1 MDRRRLIGMLG
12 LAPLFAAV
20 AARLAPAIEGYPIV
34 KGTEKQLWKRGNDS
48 FEYKGYTVWWTGWK
62 YDQGTVEVVAQW
74 AAFWIKDGKHALY
87 VSNPGGWGP
96 MEKGTCLRI
105 HRSCHQVFTIKATP
119 LPILDMVKAE
129 MRLAMM
135 TLIDYADEHQLQE
148 VDAANWTGM
157 PWVHPEELPEY
168 DGWKRL
174 TPEQIADIQNEER
187 LGRQQKVS
195 ELSSKERWDAYRE
208 QKRKEFPLS

>member
-1 MDRRRLIGMLG
+1 
-12 LAPLFAAV
+12 
-20 AARLAPAIEGYPIV
+20 
-34 KGTEKQLWKRGNDS
+34 
-48 FEYKGYTVWWTGWK
+48 
-62 YDQGTVEVVAQW
+62 
-74 AAFWIKDGKHALY
+74 
-87 VSNPGGWGP
+87 
-96 MEKGTCLRI
+96 
-105 HRSCHQVFTIKATP
+105 
-119 LPILDMVKAE
+119 MVKAE